1 MQNASKSGAREARPF
16 VDEAFFETCHCFFL
30 PRFCQSE
37 SGGEGGGAAPENKI
51 LADQE
56 ADVISRISCLFNSAV
71 HFSKKQKTQN
81 QQEPFSPTPAP
92 SFIFASTRIS
102 PHLLSRVI
110 RKLWPGR
117 AQTSESWRPGVDHGG
132 EECKTLM
139 IIVFGRLTRLGGG
152 EGVPGD
158 SKPSP

>member
-1 MQNASKSGAREARPF
+1 M
-16 VDEAFFETCHCFFL
+16 
-30 PRFCQSE
+30 
-37 SGGEGGGAAPENKI
+37 
-51 LADQE
+51 
-56 ADVISRISCLFNSAV
+56 ISRISCLFNSAV
-71 HFSKKQKTQN
+71 HFSKNKKTQN

-117 AQTSESWRPGVDHGG
+117 AQTSESWRPGADHGG

-139 IIVFGRLTRLGGG
+139 IIAFGRLTRLGGG
-152 EGVPGD
+152 EGFQEI
-158 SKPSP
+158 PSQVLDLIKA